1 MAVNETRSMNADLRE
16 GITDGMV
23 KKSNPDR
30 GGDLFNG
37 HCADAVRAA
46 LSEELYDPVVGV
58 NPAQAYA
65 GARVASLSDHA

>member
-23 KKSNPDR
+23 KKVAPDR
-30 GGDLFNG
+30 GGDLFDA
-37 HCADAVRAA
+37 HCASAVRSS
-46 LSEELYDPVVGV
+46 LSQALYDPVAGN
-58 NPAQAYA
+58 NPAQPYA